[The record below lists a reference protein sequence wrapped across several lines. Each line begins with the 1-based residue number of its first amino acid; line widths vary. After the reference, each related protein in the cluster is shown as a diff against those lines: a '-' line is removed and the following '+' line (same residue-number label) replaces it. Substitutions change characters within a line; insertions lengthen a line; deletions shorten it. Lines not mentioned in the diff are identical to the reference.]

1 MNDEQLQHVEQ
12 HAQRLNVQPAA
23 LQAVIAVESAGSG
36 FTDGLV
42 TIRWEG
48 HYFWRLL
55 PENLRNIAR
64 SQGLADPRAQAVKNP
79 RSMSARHA
87 LLERAKA
94 IHPEAAL
101 KSISMGAGQVMG
113 DHAER
118 LGYRDVFA
126 MWDANHSWEG
136 QYDCMILYVEK
147 FGLVDELQ
155 RRDWAGFARG
165 YNGPN
170 YRKFAY
176 DTKLRN
182 AFLSFGGTAD
192 GTVDP
197 SLRMGDRRRSRVRAL
212 QQRLT
217 ELGFHVVA
225 DGDFG
230 PGTKR
235 GVQAFQLANGLTPDG
250 IVGPNTQAALDVA
263 SVPNL
268 FEERESATVREVA
281 QRSRIASGANTLRNV
296 GAVTATVVGGAE
308 VAQETGVLEQVGQLT
323 EQYETLETLVEPL
336 SGAKEFVTDNIGV
349 VAVIAAVALMFWA
362 NKILKARVQD
372 HRTGKTV

>member
-1 MNDEQLQHVEQ
+1 MDDERLQYIAQ
-12 HAQRLNVQPAA
+12 HAKRLSVQPAA

-36 FTDGLV
+36 FTGNLV

-55 PENLRNIAR
+55 PERLRNVAR

-79 RSMSARHA
+79 RSMADRHA

-94 IHPEAAL
+94 IHAEAAL

-118 LGYRDVFA
+118 LGYRDVFE
-126 MWDANHSWEG
+126 MWDANHTWQG

-182 AFLSFGGTAD
+182 AFIGFGGSRD
-192 GTVDP
+192 GTIDQ
-197 SLRMGDRRRSRVRAL
+197 SLRMGDRRVSRVRAL
-212 QQRLT
+212 QNRLT
-217 ELGFHVVA
+217 ELGFHVAA

-235 GVQAFQLANGLTPDG
+235 AVQSFQLANGLTPDG

-268 FEERESATVREVA
+268 FEARESATTAEVA
-281 QRSRIASGANTLRNV
+281 QRSRIASGANTLRTA
-296 GAVTATVVGGAE
+296 GTATAAVVAGAE

-336 SGAKEFVTDNIGV
+336 SGAKEFVMDNIEI
-349 VAVIAAVALMFWA
+349 VAVIVAVAVAFWA